1 MGITPHQRAK
11 NKAAQEAADFN
22 DNNDFRSPVRQCLIS
37 KKGGR
42 VKRQAHI
49 VPVTSP
55 IKKNTT
61 ERGKDSKSGQEEMLR
76 QRRGARTIAGAPHQV
91 WGMWRAAAPGGIGF
105 DCGAYIYINVL
116 CHGVVV
122 TIHWEEGLTGA

>member
-22 DNNDFRSPVRQCLIS
+22 DNNDFRSPVRPCLIS

-42 VKRQAHI
+42 LKRQAHTR
-49 VPVTSP
+49 PVTSP

-61 ERGKDSKSGQEEMLR
+61 ERGRDSKLGQEETFEVAKISAHYSGCAPSSMGNVAR
-76 QRRGARTIAGAPHQV
+76 GGTRRN
-91 WGMWRAAAPGGIGF
+91 WF
-105 DCGAYIYINVL
+105 
-116 CHGVVV
+116 
-122 TIHWEEGLTGA
+122 